1 MGSRRLAQKF
11 GGSSDTAAEDIPKSS
26 PPPPTGGQH
35 SRKQI
40 DRERAELVVGDDSI
54 FFSRGEAEYFW
65 ECVVV

>member
-11 GGSSDTAAEDIPKSS
+11 GGCSDTAAEDIPKSS

-54 FFSRGEAEYFW
+54 FFPAERLNIFGNG
-65 ECVVV
+65 